1 MSPEPNL
8 LVTFRPED
16 GPLAQGEIE
25 ARLEELEV
33 AFQYLPSR
41 VDGLFQMRVEGD
53 PKEITKKLRAACEAG
68 PEKFLH
74 TYRWLPVATW
84 TDVDFDDMRS
94 VVREMVPHIGQEER
108 WRIVVNKRFH
118 EEHTTE
124 ELVEGVAQVVDRPNV
139 DLMNPEVVIRVE
151 VIDRRAGLVLHRA
164 DEVLDVNEVRQQLG
178 LGTM

>member
-16 GPLAQGEIE
+16 EPMAQGEIE
-25 ARLEELEV
+25 ARLEELNV

-53 PKEITKKLRAACEAG
+53 PKEVTKKLRQACQEG
-68 PEKFLH
+68 PEKFIH
-74 TYRWLPVATW
+74 TYRWLPIATW
-84 TDVDFDDMRS
+84 TDVDFDDMRE
-94 VVREMVPHIGQEER
+94 VVREMVSNIGQEER

-124 ELVEGVAQVVDRPNV
+124 ELVEGVAQVVDRAHV
-139 DLMNPEVVIRVE
+139 DLEDPEVVIRVE
-151 VIDRRAGLVLHRA
+151 VIGRRAGLALHRA
-164 DEVLDVNEVRQQLG
+164 DEVLDVNEVRQALG
-178 LGTM
+178 LGTL